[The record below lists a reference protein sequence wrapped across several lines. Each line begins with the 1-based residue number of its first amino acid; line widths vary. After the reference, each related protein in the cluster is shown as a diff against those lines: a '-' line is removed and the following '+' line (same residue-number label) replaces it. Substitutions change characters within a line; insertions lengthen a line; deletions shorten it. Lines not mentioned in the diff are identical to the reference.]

1 MIVADLAPAD
11 LDRTLRHTGLRVRT
25 GPVVTNIHTA
35 VRSVREGIAQHYA
48 QHVVEADD
56 GFADFHLSV
65 ETRRAARLRSKAET
79 VLRFDGAPP
88 LARCPGEDGY
98 PLLEWGLNWC
108 VSSHCHQYL
117 LVRGAVLER
126 HGRALL
132 LPGPAG
138 VGKSTLAAALAFIG
152 GWRLLSDA
160 LVLIEPQTGRVMPL
174 PRPIE
179 LKNDSIGAIQALA
192 PAASFGACE
201 HVTPRGHFAYVHP
214 AANSLA
220 DDASVLP
227 AWIAVTR
234 YEPGDIAHMRPLG
247 RAPAFM
253 SLVDN
258 ALNYHVHAR
267 RGFAA
272 LTDLVERCACYHGSY
287 STLLEA
293 VTMFGSL
300 PTGGHAGA
308 ALGPRGAPVRS
319 AFGAR

>member
-1 MIVADLAPAD
+1 LIVADLTPAD
-11 LDRTLRHTGLRVRT
+11 LDRALRRTGLRVRT

-35 VRSVREGIAQHYA
+35 VRSVREGIARHYGQHE
-48 QHVVEADD
+48 VEADD

-88 LARCPGEDGY
+88 LARLPGEDGY

-108 VSSHCHQYL
+108 VSSHCLQYL

-138 VGKSTLAAALAFIG
+138 VGKSTLAAALAFVG

-160 LVLIEPQTGRVMPL
+160 LVLIEPQSGRVMPL

-179 LKNDSIGAIQALA
+179 LKNDSIGAIQTLA
-192 PAASFGACE
+192 PAASFGFGGHA
-201 HVTPRGHFAYVHP
+201 TPRGHFAYVHP
-214 AANSLA
+214 PANSLA

-227 AWIAVTR
+227 AWIAVSR

-272 LTDLVERCACYHGSY
+272 LADLVERCACYHGTY